1 MSSILQRTRRFFM
14 LSCRDINAFLASYLE
29 GTLDARTHAR
39 FERHIARCA
48 QCGSYLD
55 QYRKT
60 IELAKTNGTAKL
72 EAPPEELAEWTLVF
86 LRKHYQREVGRGNGE
101 EGTGERENGRKR
113 E

>member
-14 LSCRDINAFLASYLE
+14 FSCRDINAFLVGYLE

-39 FERHIARCA
+39 FERHIAHCA
-48 QCGSYLD
+48 QCGPYLD

-60 IELAKTNGTAKL
+60 IELAKTTGTAEP

-86 LRKHYQREVGRGNGE
+86 LRKQYGENAGKEERKNG
-101 EGTGERENGRKR
+101 GKGE
-113 E
+113 